1 MTRFLKRLLAD
12 TLNDDEIDG
21 LVSAFDQIGDIVI
34 IRIPSSLYYKRM
46 EIGKVLLN
54 EIKVVNRVF
63 CQITDI
69 GGEYRTRSLEL
80 VAGQGDTTTTYRE
93 NGCTFQVDVER
104 VFFTP
109 RLATERARISEM
121 VQPNEKILN
130 MFGGVGMFSIQM
142 AKKSPCTVYNVDIN
156 PQATTLCMYNT
167 QLNRLKGSVV
177 PITHDAS
184 VICQRMPD
192 TFDRIVM
199 PLPERTDEFLDDAVS
214 AIKDTGVIHYY
225 SHVHADRRQ
234 DAISVIKKHFD
245 NISSVSHRI
254 VGGRLVRAVGPRY
267 YQVVIDVTIR
277 KSQASVIDAE
287 E

>member
-12 TLNDDEIDG
+12 TLNDDEINR
-21 LVSAFDQIGDIVI
+21 LVSAFDQIGDIVV
-34 IRIPSSLYYKRM
+34 IRIPQSLYHKRM
-46 EIGKVLLN
+46 EIGKILLS

-63 CQITDI
+63 CQVADI

-80 VAGQGDTTTTYRE
+80 VAGQGDTLTTYRE

-121 VQPNEKILN
+121 VRPHEKILN

-142 AKKSPCTVYNVDIN
+142 AKKNHCTVYNVDIN
-156 PQATTLCMYNT
+156 PQATSLCICNLR
-167 QLNRLKGSVV
+167 LNRLKGSIM
-177 PITHDAS
+177 PITNDAS
-184 VICQRMPD
+184 VICQNMPD

-199 PLPERTDEFLDDAVS
+199 PLPERTDEFLDDAIS
-214 AIKDTGVIHYY
+214 AIKDTGIIHYY
-225 SHVHADRRQ
+225 SHIHADRKQ
-234 DAISVIKKHFD
+234 HAVPATKEHFD
-245 NISSVSHRI
+245 NLSPVSHRI

-267 YQVVIDVTIR
+267 YQTVIDV
-277 KSQASVIDAE
+277 VIHKG
-287 E
+287 